1 MSGFFGMNTA
11 DIRDIDARQSLYWTI
26 AIPVTVAVLTS
37 AFIYGYKGDEIGDWI
52 HDTIRHWRGARRPA
66 TTTWDSARRLADA
79 GDGGAKRSMKEKG
92 AKEVW
97 GSVRNSARRRARRRE
112 QEGMRRSTF
121 QSDGF

>member
-1 MSGFFGMNTA
+1 VSGFLGMNTA

-52 HDTIRHWRGARRPA
+52 HDRTRHWRGAQGPA
-66 TTTWDSARRLADA
+66 TTWGLARRLTDA
-79 GDGGAKRSMKEKG
+79 GDGGTKRSMNEKG
-92 AKEVW
+92 AKGVW
-97 GSVRNSARRRARRRE
+97 SSVRNSARYRARRRE

>member
-1 MSGFFGMNTA
+1 VSGFFGMNTA

-26 AIPVTVAVLTS
+26 AIPVTVAVLTC

-52 HDTIRHWRGARRPA
+52 HDRIRHRRGARGPA
-66 TTTWDSARRLADA
+66 TTWEPARRFTDA
-79 GDGGAKRSMKEKG
+79 GDDGTKRLMNEKG

-97 GSVRNSARRRARRRE
+97 RSVRNSARYRARRRE
-112 QEGMRRSTF
+112 QEAMRRSTF